1 MNSSIFKQI
10 YHESNE
16 DLNWVKLNK
25 LIAKEY
31 FSQRVHLM
39 NIYIKKDPGAGD
51 NSVGSI
57 CMSCECTI
65 ESLDGGKVLKY
76 VSRTGDEIMRQTID
90 DESVVNITKTRN
102 DMGYDNVH
110 ILSKE
115 KCGLYIDVNF
125 FYEEEQPEL
134 F

>member
-16 DLNWVKLNK
+16 DLNWVKLDK

-57 CMSCECTI
+57 CMS
-65 ESLDGGKVLKY
+65 
-76 VSRTGDEIMRQTID
+76 
-90 DESVVNITKTRN
+90 
-102 DMGYDNVH
+102 
-110 ILSKE
+110 
-115 KCGLYIDVNF
+115 
-125 FYEEEQPEL
+125 
-134 F
+134 